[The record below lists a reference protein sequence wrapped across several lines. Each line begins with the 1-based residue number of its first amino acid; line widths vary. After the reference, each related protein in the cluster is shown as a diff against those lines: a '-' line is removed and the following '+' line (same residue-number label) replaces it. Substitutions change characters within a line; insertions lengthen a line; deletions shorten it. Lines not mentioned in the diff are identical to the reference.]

1 MLVYYVLSSIFTRGS
16 HGRGGVKGTMPMK
29 KNNQWRRFL
38 RGFSIPAGL
47 TVVIGVSYL
56 FIAIAN
62 VDSGDGWSG
71 VWPII
76 LFVLC
81 AIGLAIAVVS
91 GLIGMWIGSIADR
104 KKRD

>member
-1 MLVYYVLSSIFTRGS
+1 
-16 HGRGGVKGTMPMK
+16 MK
-29 KNNQWRRFL
+29 KNTNQWRRFL
-38 RGFSIPAGL
+38 RGFILPASL
-47 TVVIGVSYL
+47 TVVVGVSYL
-56 FIAIAN
+56 FMAIAN

-71 VWPII
+71 MWPII

-81 AIGLAIAVVS
+81 GIGLAIAVVS

>member
-1 MLVYYVLSSIFTRGS
+1 
-16 HGRGGVKGTMPMK
+16 MPMK

-81 AIGLAIAVVS
+81 GIGLAIAVVS
-91 GLIGMWIGSIADR
+91 GLIGMWIRSIADR
-104 KKRD
+104 KMRD